1 MEERDRSSDEY
12 FFYKLILS
20 LIKILFRGSDSGP
33 SLRKKR
39 RSRTRSKSRS
49 PSTGRRFSLIKNF
62 FDFLLLDFCLK
73 KIFSGAI
80 NTLGDENRRIR
91 EKIEWIRKEKWNFK
105 FNKHEKEK
113 NEERMG
119 ENFRI

>member
-49 PSTGRRFSLIKNF
+49 PSTGRRFTLTKIFWFSIAR
-62 FDFLLLDFCLK
+62 FLFEK
-73 KIFSGAI
+73 KFFSGAI